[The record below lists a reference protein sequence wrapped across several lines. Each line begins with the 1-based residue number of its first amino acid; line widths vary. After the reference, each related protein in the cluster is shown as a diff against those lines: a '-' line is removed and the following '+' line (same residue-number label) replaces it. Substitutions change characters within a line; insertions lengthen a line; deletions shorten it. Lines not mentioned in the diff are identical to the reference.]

1 MDSSVAADIVLEG
14 DLHVGGAE
22 PARPRAVSVGACVV
36 PPRRRS
42 PMRRAVAVVSPAAAV
57 AAAATN
63 VVARVRVPC
72 RAALVRESGE

>member
-22 PARPRAVSVGACVV
+22 PAWCPAPSA
-36 PPRRRS
+36 RRRQS

>member
-1 MDSSVAADIVLEG
+1 
-14 DLHVGGAE
+14 
-22 PARPRAVSVGACVV
+22 
-36 PPRRRS
+36 
-42 PMRRAVAVVSPAAAV
+42 MRRAVAVVSPAAAV

>member
-57 AAAATN
+57 IAATD

-72 RAALVRESGE
+72 GAGAGVGGVTA